1 MRKLIMTVLTLA
13 LILGCI
19 SVASAAPGD
28 PRLTDVADNAN
39 EEAIQ
44 VAYDLGIVT
53 GTPEGAYEPEKAVNR
68 AEFAALIVRA
78 LAVPDS
84 ALASYTNSTFKDT
97 SGYSWAVPYL
107 AILQQRGIMKGD
119 GYGNAMPGRTITP
132 NEAVTMVLRAI
143 GYTDNASVLVG
154 QWPANYVA
162 LGQNQVL
169 YDKVANDVQMNKASA
184 AQMIY
189 NALTKQLVQV
199 DANSLVTLLYDPGV
213 NGTQI
218 PRTLL
223 TTGLDCSS
231 QGLNVVTYG
240 DAASSKIDLIPKVGA
255 YGILYRTNTGNR
267 EVVALTE
274 VETVFLAGKFTYTG
288 AGVLDKF
295 KAVDGTVYNL
305 DSDVMDDVRFLGNM
319 ANGANREV
327 RRVFLNGQDEGSA
340 TTQSA
345 IQPYVTKF
353 YGTTAD
359 ENDAMLVIA
368 AKVSGVTILDLRS
381 VAVWDA
387 KYLPGR
393 SDTFLYE
400 SGQID
405 GKKFNGHDFP
415 LDVNNEV
422 DHYGY
427 NIVGVNSI
435 DEIAA
440 NNVIYIY
447 KDNDK
452 KIRRIEVGTE
462 TQSGVVT
469 NVAATTRTIG
479 GKVLDLAPY
488 SGNDRDKTETPGN
501 EGTALLDVY
510 GRIYDFQ
517 LGEASKGNFAVLV
530 AEDTFYNQPQVKIF
544 DKTGNEV
551 IYGTNTDFAVSG
563 ANAGIVYKTTSTVL
577 NAHLF
582 RYTLSGGKLSS
593 VVAPLDNHLG
603 DPVLSSGNY
612 GKVSK
617 SGTILTVNGVNS
629 GIIIDSSVIVYTDD
643 GRGNYALASIKDLLD
658 VELTQPFRY
667 ITDDKGKLMA
677 LLVSSV
683 DAGAQNVFVMVNT
696 LSQGWVTDR
705 VDVVKGLAQGTS
717 TAAEWNFTD
726 DTLTNRL
733 TGGSNYGTF
742 ADKTMIKFRMGEDGV
757 LKDFVRLDSNDAYNT
772 DRIGGLTGDEKNP
785 TVVGA
790 SFEAYTRGGGG
801 TFTLT
806 VSPSAV
812 AIGAVPAGTS
822 PYYQAGSNM
831 TGVVPDK
838 IT

>member
-1 MRKLIMTVLTLA
+1 
-13 LILGCI
+13 
-19 SVASAAPGD
+19 
-28 PRLTDVADNAN
+28 
-39 EEAIQ
+39 
-44 VAYDLGIVT
+44 
-53 GTPEGAYEPEKAVNR
+53 
-68 AEFAALIVRA
+68 
-78 LAVPDS
+78 
-84 ALASYTNSTFKDT
+84 
-97 SGYSWAVPYL
+97 
-107 AILQQRGIMKGD
+107 
-119 GYGNAMPGRTITP
+119 
-132 NEAVTMVLRAI
+132 
-143 GYTDNASVLVG
+143 
-154 QWPANYVA
+154 
-162 LGQNQVL
+162 
-169 YDKVANDVQMNKASA
+169 
-184 AQMIY
+184 
-189 NALTKQLVQV
+189 
-199 DANSLVTLLYDPGV
+199 
-213 NGTQI
+213 
-218 PRTLL
+218 
-223 TTGLDCSS
+223 
-231 QGLNVVTYG
+231 
-240 DAASSKIDLIPKVGA
+240 
-255 YGILYRTNTGNR
+255 
-267 EVVALTE
+267 
-274 VETVFLAGKFTYTG
+274 
-288 AGVLDKF
+288 
-295 KAVDGTVYNL
+295 
-305 DSDVMDDVRFLGNM
+305 
-319 ANGANREV
+319 
-327 RRVFLNGQDEGSA
+327 
-340 TTQSA
+340 
-345 IQPYVTKF
+345 
-353 YGTTAD
+353 
-359 ENDAMLVIA
+359 
-368 AKVSGVTILDLRS
+368 
-381 VAVWDA
+381 
-387 KYLPGR
+387 LPGR

-440 NNVIYIY
+440 DNVIYIY

-462 TQSGVVT
+462 KQSGVVT

-530 AEDTFYNQPQVKIF
+530 AEDRSFNQPQVKIF
-544 DKTGNEV
+544 DKTGNEIV
-551 IYGTNTDFAVSG
+551 YATNTDFAAWDRDSNP
-563 ANAGIVYKTTSTVL
+563 ANGYEGITYKGTPIS
-577 NAHLF
+577 NGSLF

-593 VVAPLDNHLG
+593 VVTPLENNLGAPS
-603 DPVLSSGNY
+603 LSGGNY

-643 GRGNYALASIKDLLD
+643 GRSNYALASIKDLLD

-683 DAGAQNVFVMVNT
+683 DAGAQNVFVMINT

-705 VDVVKGLAQGTS
+705 VDVVKGLAQGSS

-726 DTLTNRL
+726 DTLTNSL

-757 LKDFVRLDSNDAYNT
+757 LKDFVRLDQNVAYDT
-772 DRIGGLTGDEKNP
+772 DRSGGPLNGDEKNP
-785 TVVGA
+785 TVIGA
-790 SFEAYTRGGGG
+790 SFGAYTRGGGG

-812 AIGAVPAGTS
+812 AVPGFTSIGS
-822 PYYQAGSNM
+822 LPYYQANSNM
-831 TGVVPDK
+831 TGLVPDK
-838 IT
+838 ITFEADTVLYKRDGANNTWTAYKPDGEGKFKADVDVNGNINGVYMFLKTDTKKEYDVIIKLN